1 MIPCADL
8 VVSVHDTSIRFC
20 GAAALS
26 VLGADGKPTEPVP
39 RWIACWHV
47 FLFVYSGPERP
58 DLAICLADA
67 SLAKK
72 SHTSL
77 ALSSRGGTRATLL
90 LESPVSPALCGDGDP
105 VRRLG

>member
-8 VVSVHDTSIRFC
+8 VVSTHDPNIRFC

-26 VLGADGKPTEPVP
+26 LLDAEGKPTEPVP

-47 FLFVYSGPERP
+47 FLFVYSGPDRP

-67 SLAKK
+67 SVAKK

-90 LESPVSPALCGDGDP
+90 LESPVRAALRGARGP
-105 VRRLG
+105 PGR